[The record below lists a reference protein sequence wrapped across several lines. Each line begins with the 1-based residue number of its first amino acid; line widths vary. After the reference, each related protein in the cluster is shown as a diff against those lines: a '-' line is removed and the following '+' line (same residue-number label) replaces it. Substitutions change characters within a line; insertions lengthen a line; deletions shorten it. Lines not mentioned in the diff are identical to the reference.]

1 MINLTEKNEA
11 KSKGKSLVASLSDY
25 TVLDIETTG
34 LSPQNNEIIE
44 LAAIKIRNNE
54 IVDTYSSLI
63 KPQNEI
69 SPFITNLTNITNEM
83 VQSAPSIDTEIINF
97 LNFVGDDI
105 IIGHNVSFDI
115 NFINANSL
123 KVLNIPFSNDYVDTL
138 RLSRMYVA
146 SDSHKLGI
154 MASKFNIDYSG
165 AHRALKDCHITFKLY
180 AILKNSVEI
189 EKCKTKQLL

>member
-1 MINLTEKNEA
+1 MINLTEKNTM
-11 KSKGKSLVASLSDY
+11 KSKGESLVASLKNY

-44 LAAIKIRNNE
+44 LAAIKIKNNE

-83 VQSAPSIDTEIINF
+83 VQAAPSIDTEITNF

-115 NFINANSL
+115 NFINTNSL

-138 RLSRMYVA
+138 RLSRMYVE
-146 SDSHKLGI
+146 SNNHKLGT

-180 AILKNSVEI
+180 KILKNNVEI
-189 EKCKTKQLL
+189 ESCKRKQLL